1 MIIPPDRK
9 ISTSIV
15 GFWNFPSNL
24 ILRFKKIPFF
34 DSSIYKMKCICSWLN
49 DFISLSSPSFCDHD
63 KLISFLRCR
72 FQCIRNI
79 NQFKTKSAVLRQTTC
94 ALSWERDQEKKNMIK
109 LISICRLNYITN
121 FNIIGSDR
129 KSKVQTLDCL
139 RCVGW
144 CLAFH
149 NNERILVR
157 YLIFNV
163 ETK

>member
-24 ILRFKKIPFF
+24 ILRFKKNPFFF

-49 DFISLSSPSFCDHD
+49 DFIYLLHLFV
-63 KLISFLRCR
+63 IMINWCR
-72 FQCIRNI
+72 FQCIQNI

-109 LISICRLNYITN
+109 LISICRLSYITN

-139 RCVGW
+139 RCVDW

>member
-34 DSSIYKMKCICSWLN
+34 LILLFTKWNASAAGWTISSLYPLHLFVIMINW
-49 DFISLSSPSFCDHD
+49 
-63 KLISFLRCR
+63 CR
-72 FQCIRNI
+72 FQCIQNI

-94 ALSWERDQEKKNMIK
+94 TLSWERDQEKKMIK

>member
-24 ILRFKKIPFF
+24 IFRFKKVPFF

-49 DFISLSSPSFCDHD
+49 DFISLLHLFV
-63 KLISFLRCR
+63 IMINWFFFLRCR

-94 ALSWERDQEKKNMIK
+94 ALSWERDQEKKMIK
-109 LISICRLNYITN
+109 LISICRLYYITN

-157 YLIFNV
+157 YLRFNV

>member
-34 DSSIYKMKCICSWLN
+34 LILLFTKWNASAAGWTISSLYLLHLFVIMINW
-49 DFISLSSPSFCDHD
+49 FF
-63 KLISFLRCR
+63 FLRCR

-94 ALSWERDQEKKNMIK
+94 ALSWERDQEKKMIK

-157 YLIFNV
+157 YLRFNV

>member
-1 MIIPPDRK
+1 
-9 ISTSIV
+9 
-15 GFWNFPSNL
+15 
-24 ILRFKKIPFF
+24 
-34 DSSIYKMKCICSWLN
+34 MKCICSWLN

-63 KLISFLRCR
+63 KLIFFLRCR
-72 FQCIRNI
+72 FQCIQNI
-79 NQFKTKSAVLRQTTC
+79 NQFKTKSAVLRQTNLLFVLR
-94 ALSWERDQEKKNMIK
+94 ARSGKKMIK

>member
-24 ILRFKKIPFF
+24 MLRFKKIPFF
-34 DSSIYKMKCICSWLN
+34 DSSIYKMKSICSWLN
-49 DFISLSSPSFCDHD
+49 DFISLSSPSFCNHD
-63 KLISFLRCR
+63 KLIFFLRCR